1 MRRGPGWV
9 GPRRYP
15 EHGPLIGDG
24 DFRAEIVALVPM
36 LESYARRALVARNEV
51 PDLVQETCRRA
62 LEARSRFIAGSNL
75 RAWIMCILRNLICD
89 RIRRVSREILLG
101 PSVDQIP
108 QAGRDEPPWWAEI
121 SDESLA
127 LALAGLPAD
136 YRTTILMFA
145 AEGLSYKAIAL
156 RLNIRPTTVGTR
168 LLRARAQL
176 RADLSGHRRGRSR
189 RSFTARP

>member
-1 MRRGPGWV
+1 M
-9 GPRRYP
+9 GPRRHP
-15 EHGPLIGDG
+15 EQGPLIAGG
-24 DFRAEIVALVPM
+24 DFLAEIVALVPM
-36 LESYARRALVARNEV
+36 LESYARRALVGRSEV

-62 LEARSRFIAGSNL
+62 LEARSRFVAGSNL

-108 QAGRDEPPWWAEI
+108 QASRDEPPWWSEI

-127 LALAGLPAD
+127 LALAGLPPD

-176 RADLSGHRRGRSR
+176 RADLSVPGHER
-189 RSFTARP
+189 ARLSLTVPPLRP